1 MKHILIVEDEKFI
14 ADLYK
19 SNLEE
24 SGYAV
29 SIASDGAK
37 ALTALR
43 RRRPD
48 ILLLDLL
55 LPGTDGFAVLEW
67 IKEQPKHAGKYPVIV
82 ITNLSQKL
90 SHEKCTKLGATVCIV
105 KSDIDIDDLIAIVKK
120 SLRKDSPGK
129 H

>member
-14 ADLYK
+14 AELYK

-24 SGYAV
+24 CGYSVA
-29 SIASDGAK
+29 IAPDGAK
-37 ALTALR
+37 GIAALR
-43 RRRPD
+43 RSKPD

-55 LPGTDGFAVLEW
+55 LPGTDGFAVMEW
-67 IKEQPKHAGKYPVIV
+67 IKEQPKHTGKYPVIV

-90 SHEKCTKLGATVCIV
+90 SHEKCKKLGATECIV

-120 SLRKDSPGK
+120 LLRKDSPGK